1 MSEAKPRKAAS
12 CRGWNAG
19 VTGRFSQTSADR
31 TTSGLQRNPLTATP
45 DSGQRGRVIDRTMA
59 PYLVGFVLC
68 VGGVLGL
75 GACTAGDDAADR
87 RPAASVIRLHDAG

>member
-1 MSEAKPRKAAS
+1 M
-12 CRGWNAG
+12 
-19 VTGRFSQTSADR
+19 
-31 TTSGLQRNPLTATP
+31 
-45 DSGQRGRVIDRTMA
+45 IDRTMA